1 MRKINRHKYF
11 NILLLSLVTCMNQTS
26 CTIESNEEMNP
37 NNIYGDWILVSHEY
51 REYVNGE
58 LCDEDNTEYTGF
70 ITPGVRF
77 DKDGNFDLLY
87 IFGGTLS
94 SLSYGSY
101 SYEDREISLIRD
113 IGTTSEYVLKVT
125 TLTSQDLVLTYI
137 DRYTENNEQHIAI
150 SRYTLQRLDKNG

>member
-87 IFGGTLS
+87 NFGGTLS

-113 IGTTSEYVLKVT
+113 IDTTSEYVLKVT